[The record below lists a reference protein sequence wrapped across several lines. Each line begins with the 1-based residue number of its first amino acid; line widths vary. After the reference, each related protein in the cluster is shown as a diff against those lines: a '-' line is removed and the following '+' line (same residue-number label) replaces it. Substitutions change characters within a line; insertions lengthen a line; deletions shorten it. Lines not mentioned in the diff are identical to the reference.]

1 MFLLGMM
8 AFSTAGAA
16 YGVWAIIRDNA
27 RGRVQGRGFGFDR
40 ATQPIAYAALMTFN
54 CVVVIL
60 LIMLSIFLAVVLTR
74 HAMGV

>member
-40 ATQPIAYAALMTFN
+40 ASQPIGYAALMTFN

-60 LIMLSIFLAVVLTR
+60 LIIVSVVLAVVLAR
-74 HAMGV
+74 HAMGI